1 MRDRQDAWP
10 AWDPPG
16 RATGRI
22 ATPNQGRPRVP
33 ATRSR
38 LPKNVVPVCGR
49 AEVGTPRPWRPT
61 CRFRR
66 HPSRRS
72 RRPTRCRRP
81 IPFRPTS
88 RTRFRR
94 RSSERVIRRRA
105 THGRAG
111 CHVQVYV
118 GRGLRAP
125 VELASGADG
134 THDRDARRLDFVGIL
149 TGECGPGPAELVA
162 HAPAFVAPEHGGML
176 TASRGSSKEP
186 SRRGSTSFLRP
197 VLIGPSWVGWE
208 PCLEG
213 RLRVAAAPSP
223 EVRRPRPPLRA
234 GRASTGAR
242 AE

>member
-1 MRDRQDAWP
+1 MQSPWRGKARGEWTSRGAGAAPPPSSRRARSARHRSAWSEGAWP

-33 ATRSR
+33 VTRSR

-94 RSSERVIRRRA
+94 RSSDRVVRRRA

-111 CHVQVYV
+111 CHVQVYS
-118 GRGLRAP
+118 AA
-125 VELASGADG
+125 ASGRQSNSRVAQTG
-134 THDRDARRLDFVGIL
+134 HMIAMLVGS
-149 TGECGPGPAELVA
+149 TP
-162 HAPAFVAPEHGGML
+162 
-176 TASRGSSKEP
+176 SGSSPENAAQDRP
-186 SRRGSTSFLRP
+186 SSSLTHPHSSQRST
-197 VLIGPSWVGWE
+197 
-208 PCLEG
+208 
-213 RLRVAAAPSP
+213 
-223 EVRRPRPPLRA
+223 A
-234 GRASTGAR
+234 GC
-242 AE
+242 